1 MKQLL
6 IYLFIKFNT
15 AEGKKEYDTVTIL
28 KYSELTLNHTEYHN
42 LEIELNHLY
51 LWHLW
56 YD

>member
-15 AEGKKEYDTVTIL
+15 AEGKTEYDTVTIL

-51 LWHLW
+51 L
-56 YD
+56 